1 MSLVSTDSNLTVERS
16 SFKIILWDICFNVLI
31 RTSKL
36 GNINDLI
43 RKGFLMETLQNL
55 LDQSWQWSGV
65 ELILTFVILLSTFVI
80 RWVIKYLMERVAA
93 RLARITT
100 TQVDDM
106 LVEAIKKPIEWVI
119 LILGLY
125 LAIYTLHPPDFLMG
139 ILKTGFWVPFSVL
152 TAWMIFRCVNVFTL
166 LLKNW
171 AQKTDTTLDDHLIPL
186 VERSIQ
192 IMVWI
197 LAALMILQ
205 NLGYSVSGLLAGMGI
220 GGLAIALAAQKTLAD
235 VFGSIMLLIDRPFVA
250 GDWIVSPD
258 REIEG
263 VVESV
268 GFRSTR
274 IRTFEQT
281 LIAIPNNRLA
291 EFVIDNISSRP
302 HRRVW
307 LKVGLTFDTPSESMR
322 EAVMQ
327 IERLLRNHPDVS
339 QESTLL
345 VRFNEITDESLEI
358 MVYYFTATTV
368 WADYLRIRED
378 INLRVIE
385 VIESLG
391 LRLAFPTRTVHVANG
406 FLKGDEK

>member
-1 MSLVSTDSNLTVERS
+1 MLIIFMPGLGIRLFITRRFKLQIARSFLQLTALVSYV
-16 SFKIILWDICFNVLI
+16 V
-31 RTSKL
+31 
-36 GNINDLI
+36 
-43 RKGFLMETLQNL
+43 
-55 LDQSWQWSGV
+55 
-65 ELILTFVILLSTFVI
+65 
-80 RWVIKYLMERVAA
+80 
-93 RLARITT
+93 
-100 TQVDDM
+100 
-106 LVEAIKKPIEWVI
+106 
-119 LILGLY
+119 GL
-125 LAIYTLHPPDFLMG
+125 IYTP
-139 ILKTGFWVPFSVL
+139 ISTAASIYFSGP
-152 TAWMIFRCVNVFTL
+152 
-166 LLKNW
+166 
-171 AQKTDTTLDDHLIPL
+171 LI
-186 VERSIQ
+186 V
-192 IMVWI
+192 V
-197 LAALMILQ
+197 
-205 NLGYSVSGLLAGMGI
+205 
-220 GGLAIALAAQKTLAD
+220 ALA
-235 VFGSIMLLIDRPFVA
+235 SPLL
-250 GDWIVSPD
+250 G
-258 REIEG
+258 
-263 VVESV
+263 ESV

>member
-1 MSLVSTDSNLTVERS
+1 
-16 SFKIILWDICFNVLI
+16 
-31 RTSKL
+31 
-36 GNINDLI
+36 
-43 RKGFLMETLQNL
+43 METLYNL
-55 LDQSWQWSGV
+55 LDQSWQWSGR
-65 ELILTFVILLSTFVI
+65 ELGLTFIILLGTFVI
-80 RWVIKYLMERVAA
+80 RWLLKYVMERVAG

-106 LVEAIKKPIEWVI
+106 LVDAIKKPLEWVVVV
-119 LILGLY
+119 LGIY
-125 LAIYTLHPPDFLMG
+125 LAIYTLRPPELFLG
-139 ILKTGFWVPFSVL
+139 VLRAGFWVPFSIL
-152 TAWMIFRCVNVFTL
+152 TAWMIFRCVNVFTF
-166 LLKNW
+166 LLKSW
-171 AQKTDTTLDDHLIPL
+171 AQKTDTTLDDHLVPL
-186 VERSIQ
+186 IERSIQ

-205 NLGYSVSGLLAGMGI
+205 NLGYSVSGLMAGMGI
-220 GGLAIALAAQKTLAD
+220 GGLAIALAAQKTLSD

-250 GDWIVSPD
+250 GDWIMSPD

-302 HRRVW
+302 YRRVW
-307 LKVGLTFDTPSESMR
+307 ITVGLTYDTPSDRMR
-322 EAVMQ
+322 EAVLR
-327 IERLLRNHPDVS
+327 IEKLLKSHPEVS
-339 QESTLL
+339 QESTML
-345 VRFNEITDESLEI
+345 VRFNEISEESLDI

-378 INLRVIE
+378 VNLKIIE
-385 VIESLG
+385 IIESLG
-391 LRLAFPTRTVHVANG
+391 LHMAFPTRTVHVTTDSVKRENG
-406 FLKGDEK
+406 